1 MNHGAKFLPRS
12 SSRFCCCSGGTGEHR
27 RTGVGAGM
35 RRSRE
40 EGEGSWKGT
49 SGGFS
54 AWAARIPLSF
64 QQASSSR
71 SSLSSWERSC
81 RGSSKAGRERVRTG
95 WKGRG
100 APVKPQHQGE
110 IKATA
115 DIQMKVGL
123 RTKSAVL
130 GLPRSS
136 FASRDPFRAS
146 SSFLKLSEA

>member
-1 MNHGAKFLPRS
+1 MR
-12 SSRFCCCSGGTGEHR
+12 GGG
-27 RTGVGAGM
+27 GM

-40 EGEGSWKGT
+40 EGKGH
-49 SGGFS
+49 
-54 AWAARIPLSF
+54 
-64 QQASSSR
+64 
-71 SSLSSWERSC
+71 
-81 RGSSKAGRERVRTG
+81 GRERAGVSLHGQPAYLELPAGLVVQVELVQLGAELPGKQQSR
-95 WKGRG
+95 KGEGKDGVEGEG
-100 APVKPQHQGE
+100 APVKPQHRGE

-115 DIQMKVGL
+115 DILMKVGL